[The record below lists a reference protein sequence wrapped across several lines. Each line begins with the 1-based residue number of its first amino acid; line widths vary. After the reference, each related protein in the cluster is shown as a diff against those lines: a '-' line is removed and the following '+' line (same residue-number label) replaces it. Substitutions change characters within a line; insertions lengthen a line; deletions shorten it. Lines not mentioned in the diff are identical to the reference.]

1 MVNRIVITKME
12 SYSIS
17 SGTMF
22 QLNWNSIP
30 DNMEQPSKTYIIR
43 RLI

>member
-1 MVNRIVITKME
+1 MANRIVTSKME

-22 QLNWNSIP
+22 QFSWNSIP
-30 DNMEQPSKTYIIR
+30 DNMEQPSKTYITR